1 MQDIRDKILSE
12 IEAAKESIIE
22 LEEIMQPIEPDCA
35 IGRLSR
41 MEAIQNQG
49 VAEKTLKQ
57 AKDKLNKLE
66 FMLNKVGTEE
76 FGKCKNC
83 GKQIPLERIL
93 FIPENPYCVNCSR

>member
-1 MQDIRDKILSE
+1 MEDIRQKILTE
-12 IEAAKESIIE
+12 IENTKESIAE

-49 VAEKTLKQ
+49 VAEQSLKQ

-66 FMLNKVGTEE
+66 YMLNKVGTEE

-83 GKQIPLERIL
+83 GEQIPLARIL
-93 FIPENPYCVNCSR
+93 FIPENPYCIKCSR

>member
-1 MQDIRDKILSE
+1 MEDIRKKILVE
-12 IEAAKESIIE
+12 IENSKESIAE

-49 VAEKTLKQ
+49 VAEQSLKQ
-57 AKDKLNKLE
+57 ARDKLNKLE
-66 FMLNKVGTEE
+66 YMLNKVGTDE

-83 GKQIPLERIL
+83 GEPIPIERIL
-93 FIPENPYCVNCSR
+93 FIPENPYCIKCSR

>member
-1 MQDIRDKILSE
+1 MEDIRQKILAE
-12 IEAAKESIIE
+12 IETAKEAIAE

-49 VAEKTLKQ
+49 VAEHSLKQ

-66 FMLNKVGTEE
+66 YMLNKVGTDE
-76 FGKCKNC
+76 FGKCKRC
-83 GKQIPLERIL
+83 GEQIPIERIL
-93 FIPENPYCVNCSR
+93 FIPENPYCIKCTR